1 MGEGTNNLLREITL
15 EAQNKFYSL
24 LCLFKPKVALPS
36 ITFCKLRSIVDVK
49 YLPIKLDKG
58 LLSCEE
64 LELRLEIEGEDLA
77 ALSAASE

>member
-1 MGEGTNNLLREITL
+1 M
-15 EAQNKFYSL
+15 
-24 LCLFKPKVALPS
+24 
-36 ITFCKLRSIVDVK
+36 KLNSK